1 MAAPA
6 RTRPLAGSPLPR
18 REDRAARDR
27 DDRQMFQRYR
37 ATGDPA
43 LREALVERFMPLARK
58 LAGRYR
64 RGGEPL
70 EDLRQV
76 ASVGLLKAVD
86 RYDPAHGTAF
96 TSFAVP
102 TILGELRRH
111 FRDTGWALH
120 VPRDLQELA
129 VRLTG
134 AVEALADALGR
145 PPTVPEIAAHL
156 EVSAEQV
163 LEARAASG
171 AHHAASLDSPQHD
184 DPDAPTLADSLG
196 AEDAGLH
203 AAEDAITVERLL
215 GGLDPRD
222 REILRLRFAEDLTQS
237 EIGERV
243 GISQMHV
250 SRRIRIALERLRAE
264 AGPDDRPP
272 ALGGARR
279 GRIGRV

>member
-1 MAAPA
+1 MAAPP
-6 RTRPLAGSPLPR
+6 RPRPSAGTPPHR
-18 REDRAARDR
+18 REDRVARDR
-27 DDRQMFQRYR
+27 DDRRMFEHYR

-43 LREALVERFMPLARK
+43 TRTALVERFMPLART

-64 RGGEPL
+64 RGAEPF

-96 TSFAVP
+96 SSFAVP

-129 VRLTG
+129 VRLNG
-134 AVEALADALGR
+134 AVEELGDTLGR
-145 PPTVPEIAAHL
+145 PPGIAELAAHL
-156 EVSAEQV
+156 GVAAEQV
-163 LEARAASG
+163 LEARAASA
-171 AHHAASLDSPQHD
+171 AHHAASLDSPLHE
-184 DPDAPTLADSLG
+184 DPDAPTLAETLG
-196 AEDAGLH
+196 GEDAGLE
-203 AAEDAITVERLL
+203 AAEAAITVERLL
-215 GGLDPRD
+215 GGLDDRD

-237 EIGERV
+237 EIGARI

-250 SRRIRIALERLRAE
+250 SRRISSSLDRLRAE
-264 AGPDDRPP
+264 AASDERL
-272 ALGGARR
+272 AA
-279 GRIGRV
+279 